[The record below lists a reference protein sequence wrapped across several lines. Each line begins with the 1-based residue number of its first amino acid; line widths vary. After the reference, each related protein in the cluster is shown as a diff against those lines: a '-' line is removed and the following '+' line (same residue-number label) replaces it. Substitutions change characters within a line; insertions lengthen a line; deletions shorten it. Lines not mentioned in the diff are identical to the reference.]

1 MLAAVPHLC
10 YKVRMDTETTAN
22 NTKSS
27 VTDGEP
33 KTKVTLTKR
42 ESTLKV
48 EVFFPDISSKH
59 GKAEAN
65 SFLRLLHSWE
75 LPVDDVDS
83 AKP

>member
-1 MLAAVPHLC
+1 MEHDDEIQKCLAGL
-10 YKVRMDTETTAN
+10 RTSDEN
-22 NTKSS
+22 
-27 VTDGEP
+27 DEP

-75 LPVDDVDS
+75 LPVGDVDS